1 MSATVPGAAARGLG
15 SALTTGAPSPQTTAA
30 QPPTTSSGLQHLQHP
45 PDVLPLSVLEL
56 LTSQAKF
63 ISGSQHK
70 PLIDNTAKLVVQ
82 GAATVDEFRTFDYGE
97 LLWAEADRESGAAG
111 EEEWRGRS
119 RSPPRNSRKVSQS
132 LTSKQRTGQ
141 GVDGSAGASG
151 AGGGTDSDADR
162 DDSREG
168 GAAAGAAEGGAKAS
182 ASPSPSP
189 SASASAL
196 TAVTSNSA
204 ERRSR
209 SMGKNF
215 RLGPAAGA
223 GGKKGTHRE
232 SPARGAGAGAGA
244 RDAEAD
250 PTRARQLAILAAVPP
265 DCLRR
270 FNASKGPVHGVWL
283 VPHPLKLYPAA
294 WADIMNVIQDSNLS
308 DGKKLEWELDV
319 LREYDEKRIDRL
331 EALLVGKRSAA
342 ESHARSA
349 SVTKCI
355 YYKQSAG
362 KEVRDSLR
370 KAEANGYYRD
380 RGRQPMKTPIPTIHT

>member
-1 MSATVPGAAARGLG
+1 
-15 SALTTGAPSPQTTAA
+15 
-30 QPPTTSSGLQHLQHP
+30 
-45 PDVLPLSVLEL
+45 
-56 LTSQAKF
+56 
-63 ISGSQHK
+63 
-70 PLIDNTAKLVVQ
+70 
-82 GAATVDEFRTFDYGE
+82 
-97 LLWAEADRESGAAG
+97 
-111 EEEWRGRS
+111 
-119 RSPPRNSRKVSQS
+119 
-132 LTSKQRTGQ
+132 
-141 GVDGSAGASG
+141 
-151 AGGGTDSDADR
+151 
-162 DDSREG
+162 
-168 GAAAGAAEGGAKAS
+168 
-182 ASPSPSP
+182 
-189 SASASAL
+189 
-196 TAVTSNSA
+196 
-204 ERRSR
+204 
-209 SMGKNF
+209 MGKNF

-232 SPARGAGAGAGA
+232 SPARGAGAGAGAGA